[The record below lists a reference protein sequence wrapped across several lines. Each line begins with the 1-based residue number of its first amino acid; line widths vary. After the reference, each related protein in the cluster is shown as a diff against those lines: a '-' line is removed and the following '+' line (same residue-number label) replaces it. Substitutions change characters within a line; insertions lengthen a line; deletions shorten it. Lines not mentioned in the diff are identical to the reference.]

1 MKSIKLGI
9 LIVGLLLICSCLVS
23 AVNDYPVLTGY
34 VNDYAGI
41 LSPQEQ
47 KLLISRI
54 DSIERNT
61 TVEIALVSVKTTNG
75 EATSQYATKIGDKN
89 GVGKK
94 ATDNGIVVLISFD
107 NERGGFIATG
117 KGIEGT
123 LTDVKCSRIWD
134 NSKTYFTD
142 KRYYDG
148 YDSILNGIE
157 KEIDSGNTT
166 ASPSDTPD
174 LGGKGIFLI
183 IILIVVFV
191 VFMIIVSVIGGSG
204 GSGRYGGG
212 GFSGG
217 SFGGSSGGSDSGSSG
232 GSFGG
237 GGFGGGGSGGSF

>member
-1 MKSIKLGI
+1 MKLFKLGI
-9 LIVGLLLICSCLVS
+9 LIVGLLLCSCIVS
-23 AVNDYPVLTGY
+23 ANDYPVLTGY
-34 VNDYAGI
+34 VNDYANI
-41 LSPQEQ
+41 LTPHE
-47 KLLISRI
+47 KMLLNDRVA
-54 DSIERNT
+54 SIERNT
-61 TVEIALVSVKTTNG
+61 TVEIALVSIQTTNG
-75 EATSQYATKIGDKN
+75 EATSQFATKIGDKN

-94 ATDNGIVVLISFD
+94 ATDNGIVVLISFE

-157 KEIDSGNTT
+157 KEIDVGNATVSAT
-166 ASPSDTPD
+166 STPE
-174 LGGKGIFLI
+174 LGGFGVFI
-183 IILIVVFV
+183 IILLIIMFGLVFV
-191 VFMIIVSVIGGSG
+191 VFLFAAGGIRGGSG
-204 GSGRYGGG
+204 GFGGG

-217 SFGGSSGGSDSGSSG
+217 GSYGGGGGDSGSSG

-237 GGFGGGGSGGSF
+237 GGFGGGGGGGGF